1 MILVLILA
9 FAARGWIRG
18 ILSQLFA
25 AIGMIAGLWVAAWVS
40 QWVGAHWQHARPA
53 VVFLLLR
60 VLVVLLAGLAVASVF
75 RWMGDRAKES
85 AGGSPLETFDG
96 PIGAMLGAACGAA
109 VVAIVTLVAL
119 QITWPSAVPATVAR
133 SRLAGPFMKSAA
145 DAVGYAGKY
154 SPGWHWLRDRFRQAE
169 RRVSETH
176 TGSTGS
182 I

>member
-1 MILVLILA
+1 MLVLA
-9 FAARGWIRG
+9 FAVRGWIRG

-85 AGGSPLETFDG
+85 ASGSALETFDG
-96 PIGAMLGAACGAA
+96 PIGAMLGAAFGAA

-119 QITWPSAVPATVAR
+119 QITWVPSVPATIAR
-133 SRLAGPFMKSAA
+133 SRLASPLMKSAA
-145 DAVGYAGKY
+145 DACSYAGRY
-154 SPGWHWLRDRFRQAE
+154 SPGWHWLRDRFRKAE
-169 RRVSETH
+169 RRAHETH
-176 TGSTGS
+176 TGSTDS